1 MRININCGTSR
12 SDNTVEMLPV
22 KEPDSG
28 SLSFLLAL
36 RLICCIAVERVMGG
50 VGVGVVRAKMRACD
64 KY

>member
-1 MRININCGTSR
+1 MRININCSTSW

-36 RLICCIAVERVMGG
+36 RLICCIAVEKGGGG
-50 VGVGVVRAKMRACD
+50 VPGNVRAKMRVCD